1 MYVRYNKYG
10 NKKTYVGGIKFDSKR
25 EVARWIELRQLERFG
40 KIHGLQR
47 QVKYELI
54 PANRRKDG
62 KLERAVNYYAD
73 FQYEQF
79 GYVVVEDVKG
89 LRTPEYVIK
98 RKLMLD
104 RYGIEIRET

>member
-10 NKKTYVGGIKFDSKR
+10 NKKTYIDGLKFDSRK
-25 EVARWIELRQLERFG
+25 EAARWMDLKMLENAG

-54 PANRRKDG
+54 PAHRKHDG
-62 KLERAVNYYAD
+62 KLERAVNYVAD
-73 FQYEQF
+73 FVYEQY
-79 GYVVVEDVKG
+79 GMTVVEDSKG
-89 LRTPEYVIK
+89 LRTKEYVIK

-104 RYGIEIRET
+104 RYGIEIKET